1 MKINRTTQRTIE
13 ILELI
18 AASDEDLTLNDIAK
32 TLAIPKTS
40 AFDILETLV
49 QLDMLYIRE
58 HRLKT
63 YAIGVKAY
71 VIGNTYSKTSLL
83 LNTSTPIIKEL
94 SEQTG
99 LSVLIAKENNHEII
113 YTLKQEPT
121 RKIIATPEIG
131 ETRHLHST
139 GAGKAILAFS
149 KDRTKLLNK
158 LSLPA
163 LTKKTITSKEELN
176 NELMKIQNQGYG
188 ISNGENE
195 EHTFSIGA
203 PLFDYNGKVSASI
216 EIVGLYRENYD
227 PIEDIE
233 LVKQAAQRISI
244 QLGWTPPKQ

>member
-1 MKINRTTQRTIE
+1 MKINRTTQRTID
-13 ILELI
+13 ILEFI
-18 AASDEDLTLNDIAK
+18 ASSEEDLTLNDIAK

-71 VIGNTYSKTSLL
+71 IIGNNYSKTSLL

-94 SEQTG
+94 SEKTG
-99 LSVLIAKENNHEII
+99 LTVLIAKENKTEII
-113 YTLKQEPT
+113 YTLKQEPVK
-121 RKIIATPEIG
+121 KIIATPEIG
-131 ETRHLHST
+131 ETGYLHST

-149 KDRTKLLNK
+149 KDQANILRNLA
-158 LSLPA
+158 LPA
-163 LTKKTITSKEELN
+163 LTDKTVTCSEKLKQELI
-176 NELMKIQNQGYG
+176 KIQKQGYG
-188 ISNGENE
+188 VSNGENE
-195 EHTFSIGA
+195 EHIVSIGA

-216 EIVGLYRENYD
+216 EIVGLYREDYD
-227 PIEDIE
+227 PTEDIE
-233 LVKQAAQRISI
+233 LIRQAAKQISI